1 MYANR
6 DSPLSAGAPNSI
18 QYSNF
23 LDVANSVA
31 IAMRTLAVAMKQ
43 PLNPKPQKP

>member
-6 DSPLSAGAPNSI
+6 DSPLSAGAQNSI

-23 LDVANSVA
+23 LDVANSVT
-31 IAMRTLAVAMKQ
+31 IAMRTLS
-43 PLNPKPQKP
+43 LLL